1 MLEGVKKHP
10 VLGTIL
16 SLGII
21 SLPQWA
27 AAVWSIFSSEPM
39 AVVVRRSLGDIVMP
53 PFSAYWITVP
63 LGLSMFASILYEV
76 RKSRQVQR
84 RTQVIAVV
92 SQIPDSEKGMLDFGA
107 GIDEA
112 IHEYNSVMR
121 LLTADVNALGR
132 VAVRHRARLE
142 KARSFTDQRRRA
154 MRLAEALDR
163 RSSAM
168 EPRILR
174 LEKSTNLLSESFVG
188 FVELNDERDVLTAM
202 RDNAVML
209 LETAPDAIANTQ
221 NFRAVIVTLKD
232 KRIQQHLS
240 QSLATLDKM
249 IGQIAT
255 SVEGVRVTCDEVV
268 GVTSAKLDV
277 PKP

>member
-1 MLEGVKKHP
+1 
-10 VLGTIL
+10 
-16 SLGII
+16 
-21 SLPQWA
+21 
-27 AAVWSIFSSEPM
+27 
-39 AVVVRRSLGDIVMP
+39 
-53 PFSAYWITVP
+53 
-63 LGLSMFASILYEV
+63 
-76 RKSRQVQR
+76 
-84 RTQVIAVV
+84 
-92 SQIPDSEKGMLDFGA
+92 
-107 GIDEA
+107 
-112 IHEYNSVMR
+112 
-121 LLTADVNALGR
+121 
-132 VAVRHRARLE
+132 
-142 KARSFTDQRRRA
+142 
-154 MRLAEALDR
+154 
-163 RSSAM
+163 M